1 VVGAVSLLA
10 EVGLELGTLHL
21 DVRVEAATGSV
32 VGLVGPNGAGKT
44 SLLRAVAGLLPLQ
57 RGRVVLDG
65 RPLDDP
71 AAGTWVEPE
80 HRGIGYLPQD
90 HLLFP
95 HLSALDNVAFG
106 PRARGAGR
114 AAARARAQDLLE
126 LVGLGDVGGSRPRD
140 LSGGQ
145 AQRVALARAL
155 APSPRLLLL
164 DEPLA
169 ALDAATRSG
178 LRRDLRRL
186 LVEGGGTHLLVTH
199 DPIEALVLADQLVV
213 VEGGSVVQVG
223 RPEDV
228 ARHPRSRWAAEL
240 MGMNL
245 IAGVASG
252 TDVRTSGGQVLV
264 VADVTSGDV
273 LLTLRPQAIALHRH
287 RPEGSPR
294 NVWPTVV
301 TGVETAGDRVR
312 VELGAPLPLTAEVT
326 HAALVALRLEVG
338 EAVWASVKA
347 TELAVQ
353 AA

>member
-1 VVGAVSLLA
+1 VSLVA
-10 EVGLELGTLHL
+10 DVGLRLGTLAL
-21 DVRVEAATGSV
+21 DVRIDAADGGV
-32 VGLVGPNGAGKT
+32 VGVVGPNGAGKT
-44 SLLRAVAGLLPLQ
+44 TLLRAVAGLVPLD
-57 RGRVVLDG
+57 RGRIELDG
-65 RPLDDP
+65 RTLDDP
-71 AAGTWVEPE
+71 ATGTWVEPE
-80 HRGIGYLPQD
+80 DRSIGYVPQD

-106 PRARGAGR
+106 PRARGASR
-114 AAARARAQDLLE
+114 TASRARARELLE
-126 LVGLGDVGGSRPRD
+126 LVGLADVAGARPRD

-155 APSPRLLLL
+155 APAPRLLLL

-178 LRRDLRRL
+178 LRSDLRRL
-186 LVEGGGTHLLVTH
+186 LAEAGGTHLLVTH

-213 VEGGSVVQVG
+213 VEGGAVVQAG
-223 RPEDV
+223 RPGDV

-240 MGMNL
+240 MGVNL
-245 IAGVASG
+245 IPGVATG
-252 TDVRTSGGQVLV
+252 TDVRTAGGLVLV
-264 VADVTSGDV
+264 VADVASGDV
-273 LLTLRPQAIALHRH
+273 LLTLRPHAVALHRS

-294 NVWPTVV
+294 NVWWTVV

-312 VELGAPLPLTAEVT
+312 VELGAPLVLTAEVT

-338 EAVWASVKA
+338 EPVWASVKA

-353 AA
+353 PA